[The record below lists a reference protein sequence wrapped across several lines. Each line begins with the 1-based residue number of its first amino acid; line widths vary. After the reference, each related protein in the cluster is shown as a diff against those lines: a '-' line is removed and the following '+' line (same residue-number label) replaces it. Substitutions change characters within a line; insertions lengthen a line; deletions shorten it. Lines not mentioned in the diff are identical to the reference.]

1 MGKDRI
7 YYLLQRYR
15 DNLASTEEVR
25 ELFQRL
31 ETDEGQA
38 GLKELLA
45 EDWQGPD
52 EREGVAHGAV
62 EGVDWDTMLAEIRRS
77 AVVAEK
83 GKLVYLRKMR
93 VAAALLLLIGG
104 ATLYRILASRRV
116 QVAAPP
122 MVSSV
127 TPIVPG
133 GNKAML
139 TLGDGTTIV
148 LDSARNGMLAQQG
161 NSKVVKMYSGV
172 LAYDAHSR
180 KEESVL
186 FNTIATPYGGQYQV
200 VLPDGSKVWLN
211 AASSLR
217 FPTAFEG
224 KERRV
229 ELSGEGYFEVARD
242 ASKPFMVHVI
252 DASGGAGTDVQVL
265 GTSFDIMAYGNEE
278 RSSTTLVSGKVRV
291 AQPGGSGGFVE
302 PEPGRQAIVDRR
314 THVLSV
320 ADANVDQ
327 VIAWKNG
334 LFRFHETGIRELMR
348 QVERW
353 YNVQVEY
360 KTDGNDQDF
369 TGIVSRSKDIDE
381 LLHTLEMTQSV
392 HFQIEGRK
400 VIVLP

>member
-15 DNLASTEEVR
+15 DNLASPEEVR
-25 ELFQRL
+25 ELFLRM
-31 ETDEGQA
+31 DGREGQVV
-38 GLKELLA
+38 LKDLLA
-45 EDWQGPD
+45 EDWQEAGD
-52 EREGVAHGAV
+52 DVAGDV
-62 EGVDWDTMLAEIRRS
+62 EAAPDWDRMLTEMRKQMAGAERGKVIR
-77 AVVAEK
+77 
-83 GKLVYLRKMR
+83 LRWMR
-93 VAAALLLLIGG
+93 VAAVLLF
-104 ATLYRILASRRV
+104 
-116 QVAAPP
+116 VAAGAGGYWMLGRNRSPAVVATGIRP
-122 MVSSV
+122 Q

-139 TLGDGTTIV
+139 TLGDGSTIS
-148 LDSARNGMLAQQG
+148 LDSAKDGPLAQQG
-161 NSKVVKMYSGV
+161 NSKVVKVDAGV
-172 LAYDAHSR
+172 LAYDARSR
-180 KEESVL
+180 KDEQVL

-217 FPTAFEG
+217 FPTAFAG
-224 KERRV
+224 KERRI

-242 ASKPFMVHVI
+242 ASKPFVVHVL

-278 RSSTTLVSGKVRV
+278 RTSTTLVSGKVRV
-291 AQPGGSGGFVE
+291 MQPGGPVGFVE

-314 THVLSV
+314 TRALSV
-320 ADANVDQ
+320 ADVSVDQ
-327 VIAWKNG
+327 AIAWKNG

-360 KTDGNDQDF
+360 RTDGNDQDF
-369 TGIVSRSKDIDE
+369 TGIVSRSKNIDE